1 MAMDAADVKYI
12 GKELGADLVGIAS
25 ADVLNAH
32 PPDPKYPQTP
42 ERIWPDCRSVIVIGT
57 HIPAAAF
64 RCPPGPLV
72 QYMDMAVLRRMD
84 RIAWKLSAI
93 LEEAGHAAFVTA
105 AQETDWNFK
114 RASYGYLSNR
124 HLAVEAG
131 LGTLGLEVN
140 LLTPEF
146 GPRINFTG
154 ILTDLELEGDTPIT
168 EQICIGEGCSRC
180 LYSCPSDAVL
190 HFGIDKRRCATEAQ
204 EFGYAQITG
213 FFSKFLHTS
222 AADKKKLMASR
233 GLYGF
238 WQGMLRV
245 VGSFGDC
252 PRCLAVCPVGDD
264 YHAYLAEPQKEIP
277 EKTPERMAK
286 GNEYKEIRQTGGDAP
301 GLNEWNVRWVGPEG
315 YTGKVIKAQR
325 QAFKQLQDVRSVDEE
340 TRETGLPVKIP
351 PHGTVLNAE
360 LIKECALS
368 FGADLMGIAGP
379 DAVAKGWPTVAG
391 AQDAADTRVIVLA
404 QRMNGG
410 SALITGWNNRQKY
423 YNDELNLDALEG
435 AASKL
440 VTWLDDRGVPA
451 IIIPPPD
458 VDRGRWSGD
467 DADLQTAVEAMAK
480 AAVAAGLGTL
490 GLNQQLLT
498 LEFGPRVVTLA
509 VLCNVP
515 LAMDTPQETALCK
528 GADCGRCLSAC
539 PADAVGQWDR
549 DWSACGSFRSPH
561 GFAHFTD
568 FLNRIIAEPD
578 IEIKN
583 SMLRSEDSFNIW
595 LSTLRGA
602 GVISG
607 CRRCQDVCPVGDDYD
622 DMLKATLEEIPEDT
636 PEKQSRFISLDLS
649 ENSIAYRNRA
659 EWIGWLQSNR

>member
-1 MAMDAADVKYI
+1 MDASDVKRL

-25 ADVLNAH
+25 AEVLNAN

-42 ERIWPDCRSVIVIGT
+42 ERIWPDCKSVIVIGT
-57 HIPAAAF
+57 HIPTAVF
-64 RCPPGPLV
+64 RCPPGPMV
-72 QYMDMAVLRRMD
+72 QYMDMAILRRMD

-93 LEEAGHAAFVTA
+93 LEDAGHAAFVTA

-114 RASYGYLSNR
+114 RASYGHLSNR

-213 FFSKFLHTS
+213 FFGKFLKAL

-264 YHAYLAEPQKEIP
+264 YHAHLAEPQKEIP
-277 EKTPERMAK
+277 EKTPERVAK
-286 GNEYKEIRQTGGDAP
+286 GNDYKEIRQTGGEAP
-301 GLNEWNVRWVGPEG
+301 GLDDWNIRWVGPEG
-315 YTGKVIKAQR
+315 YTGKVAKEQR
-325 QAFKQLQDVRSVDEE
+325 RTFKQLQDGQLPGSGIGNLGSV
-340 TRETGLPVKIP
+340 KNSP
-351 PHGTVLNAE
+351 PAGTVLNSDTV
-360 LIKECALS
+360 KECAS
-368 FGADLMGIAGP
+368 YFGADLVGIAGP
-379 DAVAKGWPTVAG
+379 EAMAPDWPAENT
-391 AQDAADTRVIVLA
+391 DTRVIVLA
-404 QRMNGG
+404 RRLSGG
-410 SALITGWNNRQKY
+410 SALIKGWDNRQKY
-423 YNDELNLDALEG
+423 YNDELAMDALEG
-435 AASKL
+435 TASRL
-440 VTWLDDRGVPA
+440 VTWLEDRGAPVV
-451 IIIPPPD
+451 IISPPD
-458 VDRGRWSGD
+458 VDRNRWGGEG
-467 DADLQTAVEAMAK
+467 ADFQTAAEAMAQTAVK
-480 AAVAAGLGTL
+480 AGLGTL
-490 GLNQQLLT
+490 GLNLQLLT
-498 LEFGPRVVTLA
+498 PEYGPRVVTLA
-509 VLCNVP
+509 VICNLPLDTDAQIEEVLC
-515 LAMDTPQETALCK
+515 Q
-528 GADCGRCLSAC
+528 GSDCGRCLSAC
-539 PADAVGQWDR
+539 PGDAVKEWGR
-549 DWSACGSFRSPH
+549 DWLVCGRYRSPH
-561 GFAHFTD
+561 GFAHFANYLGRVIT
-568 FLNRIIAEPD
+568 EPD
-578 IEIKN
+578 VEKRN

-595 LSTLRGA
+595 LSTLRGV

-607 CRRCQDVCPVGDDYD
+607 CRRCQDVCPVGADYETV
-622 DMLKATLEEIPEDT
+622 LKDALEEIPEDT
-636 PEKQSRFISLDLS
+636 PEKRDRLKAMVNT
-649 ENSIAYRNRA
+649 ENSDAYNTR
-659 EWIGWLQSNR
+659 